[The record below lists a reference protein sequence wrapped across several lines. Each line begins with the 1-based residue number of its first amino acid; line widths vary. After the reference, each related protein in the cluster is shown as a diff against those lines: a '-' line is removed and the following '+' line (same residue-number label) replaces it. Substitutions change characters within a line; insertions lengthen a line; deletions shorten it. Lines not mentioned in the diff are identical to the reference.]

1 MRSQV
6 IIEAV
11 VFEAKKAILDE
22 SKIGEDNPHLVYYI
36 KVEDLATMIT
46 TTTNTIN
53 TTTTTAYDQNYAG
66 GIKCKYKGGEYDFD
80 SMYEV
85 ACIYSK

>member
-1 MRSQV
+1 
-6 IIEAV
+6 
-11 VFEAKKAILDE
+11 
-22 SKIGEDNPHLVYYI
+22 
-36 KVEDLATMIT
+36 MIT

-53 TTTTTAYDQNYAG
+53 TTTTTTTAYDQNYAG